1 VEPLVLKGSIEGAA
15 AVLQTWHAGFE
26 AGNAVA
32 DVLFGDMNP
41 SGKLSMS
48 FPYSVGQI
56 PVYYSQKRTGRPID
70 PNNKFST
77 KYLDASNEALF
88 PFGYGLSYT
97 NFVYS
102 DLYLSSK
109 QLSKQQ
115 SIKVE
120 VTLTNTGKFD
130 GAEVVQLYTHDK
142 VRSVTPPEKEL
153 KGFQKVYLKA
163 GESKKS
169 YSSSLKRCYVFT
181 IHHYNLH
188 QNLVSLPLW

>member
-1 VEPLVLKGSIEGAA
+1 MI
-15 AVLQTWHAGFE
+15 
-26 AGNAVA
+26 
-32 DVLFGDMNP
+32 
-41 SGKLSMS
+41 
-48 FPYSVGQI
+48 
-56 PVYYSQKRTGRPID
+56 
-70 PNNKFST
+70 
-77 KYLDASNEALF
+77 
-88 PFGYGLSYT
+88 
-97 NFVYS
+97 
-102 DLYLSSK
+102 
-109 QLSKQQ
+109 
-115 SIKVE
+115 
-120 VTLTNTGKFD
+120 LTNTGKFD